1 MQGRDMLILIKAI
14 GRAVALGALLSA
26 APLAAKDLPT
36 PKGEVILTVTGDI
49 GAKNQGDSAIFDV
62 DMLRQMG
69 EVTFATSTPWTDGV
83 QEFTGIPLNVLTK
96 ELGVTEGTIKAT
108 AINDY
113 AIEIPLS
120 DAVEGGPI
128 LAYMQ
133 NGKPMS
139 VRDKGPIW
147 VVYPYDLD
155 QDYQAELIYSR
166 SIWQLVRLDV
176 AAD

>member
-1 MQGRDMLILIKAI
+1 MLILIKPI
-14 GRAVALGALLSA
+14 CRAVALGALLSA

-113 AIEIPLS
+113 AIEIPLT